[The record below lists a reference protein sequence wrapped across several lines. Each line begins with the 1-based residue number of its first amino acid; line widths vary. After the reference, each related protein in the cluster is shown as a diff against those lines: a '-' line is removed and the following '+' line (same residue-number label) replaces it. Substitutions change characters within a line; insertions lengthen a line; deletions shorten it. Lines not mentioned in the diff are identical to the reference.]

1 MVRPL
6 RVEYEDAYYHV
17 MSRGKGR
24 QSVFHGTLYYERFLD
39 CLEQA
44 HKRFALECHAYCLMG
59 NHYHLLVRTPRG
71 NLSRAMR
78 HVNGVYTQYHNYLKK
93 TDGPLFRGRYKAINI
108 EESSYLLEVSR
119 YIHRNPIET
128 KKPLAE
134 RLVNYR
140 WSSYPAYLNKAEC
153 PDWLYRSAVYEE
165 LGSGQ
170 PVRSYT
176 RFVEQGNDEETEK
189 FYARDHW
196 PAVRGGEKF
205 ADKAYLLSNVDG
217 KEVRKRERKVIFSEA
232 ILSAV
237 CERMKCEKKALL
249 YARRGR
255 GVDNRA
261 RGMAMK
267 LCLEQGGMKLSE
279 MGKLFNVSSDSAV
292 SRSVSRFDALLD
304 SDLEIAGLYESICQ
318 DLTP

>member
-1 MVRPL
+1 
-6 RVEYEDAYYHV
+6 
-17 MSRGKGR
+17 
-24 QSVFHGTLYYERFLD
+24 
-39 CLEQA
+39 
-44 HKRFALECHAYCLMG
+44 
-59 NHYHLLVRTPRG
+59 
-71 NLSRAMR
+71 
-78 HVNGVYTQYHNYLKK
+78 
-93 TDGPLFRGRYKAINI
+93 
-108 EESSYLLEVSR
+108 
-119 YIHRNPIET
+119 
-128 KKPLAE
+128 
-134 RLVNYR
+134 
-140 WSSYPAYLNKAEC
+140 
-153 PDWLYRSAVYEE
+153 VYEE

-292 SRSVSRFDALLD
+292 SRSVSR
-304 SDLEIAGLYESICQ
+304 IAGLYESICQ